1 MVVQPRKLRLQ
12 SKKNKKRLEQMAAV
26 CYQVPR
32 RLKKKLGSLS
42 ALRPVRTEM
51 DGEPPSAT
59 RTNYN
64 RKYYNG

>member
-1 MVVQPRKLRLQ
+1 
-12 SKKNKKRLEQMAAV
+12 MAAV